1 MKPEILGDRYN
12 KLARWWHDNH
22 QNSNYGVNQV
32 EKALQYCQQ
41 GANALDVGCGAGG
54 RMVRLMQKKGFAITG
69 IDVSSEMIKLAIENH
84 SDENFFVNDI
94 CHFQATEKYQFILA
108 WDSIFHLPLNEQEPV
123 ITKLCNLLAKGGVLI
138 YTFGDAVGEHDDQMK
153 GETFHYSSIGIDG
166 NLALM
171 AKHGVTCKHL
181 ELDQWPQ
188 SHVYCIGIK
197 S

>member
-1 MKPEILGDRYN
+1 MKPEILGERYN
-12 KLARWWHDNH
+12 KLASWWHKQHHD
-22 QNSNYGVNQV
+22 SNYGVTQV
-32 EKALQYCQQ
+32 KKALQFCPP
-41 GANALDVGCGAGG
+41 GGNALDVGCGAGG
-54 RMVRLMQKKGFAITG
+54 RMVRLMEENKLAVTG
-69 IDVSSEMIKLAIENH
+69 IDVSPEMIKLAIEH
-84 SDENFFVNDI
+84 HPDETFFVDDI

-123 ITKLCNLLAKGGVLI
+123 VVKLCNLLAKGGVLI

-153 GETFHYSSIGIDG
+153 GETFHYSSIGING

-171 AKHGVTCKHL
+171 AMHGVTCKHL

-188 SHVYCIGIK
+188 SHVYCIGVK